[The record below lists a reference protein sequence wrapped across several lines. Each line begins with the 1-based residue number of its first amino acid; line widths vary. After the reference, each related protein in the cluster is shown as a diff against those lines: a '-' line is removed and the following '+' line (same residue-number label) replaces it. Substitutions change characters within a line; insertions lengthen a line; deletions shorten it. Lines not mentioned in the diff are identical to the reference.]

1 MTTQQ
6 VSISVYVTLHI
17 YEGDWLAMHL
27 CCSQVGF
34 WEHIAGFIHV
44 TVRMSTDER
53 GGEESG
59 GKKLEEVQEGWR
71 DEREQERQK
80 ETGVDE
86 NW

>member
-1 MTTQQ
+1 
-6 VSISVYVTLHI
+6 
-17 YEGDWLAMHL
+17 
-27 CCSQVGF
+27 
-34 WEHIAGFIHV
+34 
-44 TVRMSTDER
+44 MSTDER